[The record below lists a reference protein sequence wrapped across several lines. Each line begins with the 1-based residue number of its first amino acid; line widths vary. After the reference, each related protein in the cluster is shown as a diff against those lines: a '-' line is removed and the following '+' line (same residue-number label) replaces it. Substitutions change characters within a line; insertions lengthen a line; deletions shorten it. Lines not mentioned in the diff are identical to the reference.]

1 MDFPG
6 EPGSMFRFGQQPAE
20 VRKFGYELRA
30 SAAGR
35 LRPADPCG
43 IDFACGEPS
52 CKLRPELLILNLEF

>member
-1 MDFPG
+1 MT
-6 EPGSMFRFGQQPAE
+6 RFGLQPAE
-20 VRKFGYELRA
+20 VRKLGYELRA

-35 LRPADPCG
+35 LQPADPCG